1 MPQKECPACA
11 QALPP
16 EEDDDF
22 SLTRWITLSL
32 GALLLLLTW
41 VLPLGKIA
49 FFGFL
54 TSYLLCGYDVLLR
67 SVNNVRRR
75 EIFDENFLMTLA
87 TLGAF
92 AIGEYPEAVA
102 VMLFYQ
108 IGERLQD
115 YATGASCGQIVKLA
129 RLTPVSA
136 RVLNGTQETDTDPHL
151 VQIGQ
156 VIRVRAG
163 ERVALDGQIIRG
175 SGSLDL
181 SALTGESRPE
191 PAFAGKHIPA
201 GSISLDGVL
210 DISVEKTYQNSAIAQ
225 IIKLTEEATAKKS
238 KTEKFITRFARIYT
252 PVVVGVALALAVIPP
267 LFIASQTFHDWIY
280 RALIFL
286 VISCPCALV
295 LAVPLSF
302 FGGIGGGA
310 RQGILIKGS
319 SYLEQLAR
327 PYMIAFDKTGT
338 LTKGVFC
345 VSDIIPQAGITQREV
360 LETAVALES
369 HSNHPVGKAVMQY
382 AKEQAISSKVL
393 PEVREIAGEGMVCA
407 DKTNI
412 YLAGNARLMKR
423 YHIAPLPHVEN
434 TCVYV
439 AENGRLMGI
448 ITLGDQL
455 KETAQKAVTMLKNG
469 LVKRIALLSGDT
481 QAALKQTAQ
490 QLNIKDAYGEL
501 LPQDKVTLLE
511 KFIAAAPAK
520 QAVIF
525 VGDGINDAPVLKR
538 ADVGIAMGH
547 SGADIAMESADVVIA
562 GADPVKLVTAV
573 RLAQKTLRVVKQNV
587 LFALSVKAV
596 ILLLGVFGLAN
607 MWMAVFA
614 DVGVSLLAVGNALR
628 PLYFKQ

>member
-1 MPQKECPACA
+1 MAEKECSACMPASS
-11 QALPP
+11 P
-16 EEDDDF
+16 EEDDF
-22 SLTRWITLSL
+22 SLTRWISLSL

-41 VLPLGKIA
+41 VSPLGKLA
-49 FFGFL
+49 FICFL
-54 TSYLLCGYDVLLR
+54 TAYLLCGYDVLLR
-67 SVNNVRRR
+67 SVSNVRKG

-115 YATGASCGQIVKLA
+115 YASGASRGQIVKLV

-136 RVLNGTQETDTDPHL
+136 RVLKGTQETDTDPHL

-156 VIRVRAG
+156 IIRVRAG

-191 PAFAGKHIPA
+191 PVFAGKHIPA

-210 DISVEKTYQNSAIAQ
+210 DILVEKTYQNSAIAQ

-327 PYMIAFDKTGT
+327 PYMMAFDKTGT

-345 VSDIIPQAGITQREV
+345 VTEIIPQAGITQREV

-393 PEVREIAGEGMVCA
+393 LEVREIAGEGMIST
-407 DKTNI
+407 DKTNT

-423 YHIAPLPHVEN
+423 YHIAPLPDIEN

-448 ITLGDQL
+448 IVLGDQL
-455 KETAQKAVTMLKNG
+455 KDTAQKAVTMLKNG

-481 QAALKQTAQ
+481 QAALKQTAN
-490 QLNIKDAYGEL
+490 QLNIEDAYGEL

-547 SGADIAMESADVVIA
+547 AGADIAMESADVVIA

-614 DVGVSLLAVGNALR
+614 DVGVSLLAVGNGLR